1 MQNFWC
7 KNPQVAAEAVRCR
20 WPKSAEHTIFIA
32 DEICRGRYLFQ
43 DHWEMEPTHTAVD
56 FGAEIAGIDW
66 AAVPFGDPEWLYAMN
81 RHTSLVNLA
90 KAWLYT
96 GDDHYAR
103 QFAALLD
110 DWIARVPLTEES
122 AANTWRSL
130 ETGLRC
136 ETPRTDSAAGSC
148 SGGDLPRFV

>member
-7 KNPQVAAEAVRCR
+7 KNPQATADAVRRR

-32 DEICRGRYLFQ
+32 DEICCGRYLFQ

-81 RHTSLVNLA
+81 RHTSFVNLA

-96 GDDHYAR
+96 GDDRYAR

-110 DWIARVPLTEES
+110 DWIGRASCRERV
-122 AANTWRSL
+122 
-130 ETGLRC
+130 
-136 ETPRTDSAAGSC
+136 
-148 SGGDLPRFV
+148 

>member
-81 RHTSLVNLA
+81 RHTSLSIWQRRGCTPVMTTMPANLPPC
-90 KAWLYT
+90 WT
-96 GDDHYAR
+96 
-103 QFAALLD
+103 
-110 DWIARVPLTEES
+110 I
-122 AANTWRSL
+122 
-130 ETGLRC
+130 
-136 ETPRTDSAAGSC
+136 GSPAC
-148 SGGDLPRFV
+148 R

>member
-96 GDDHYAR
+96 GDDRYAR

-110 DWIARVPLTEES
+110 DWIARVPRPRLAQRTLGAVWKPVC
-122 AANTWRSL
+122 AAKTGCAPPPCWR
-130 ETGLRC
+130 
-136 ETPRTDSAAGSC
+136 AAVC
-148 SGGDLPRFV
+148 

>member
-110 DWIARVPLTEES
+110 DWIVR
-122 AANTWRSL
+122 
-130 ETGLRC
+130 
-136 ETPRTDSAAGSC
+136 GS
-148 SGGDLPRFV
+148 